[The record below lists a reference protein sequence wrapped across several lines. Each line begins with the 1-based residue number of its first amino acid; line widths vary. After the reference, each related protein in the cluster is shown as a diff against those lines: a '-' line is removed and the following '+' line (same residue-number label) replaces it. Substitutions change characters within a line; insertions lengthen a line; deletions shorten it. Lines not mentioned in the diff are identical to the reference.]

1 MPYTSVDKCV
11 YKKNEDGK
19 RGEKVGCTKGAI
31 KDYLAALYASDK
43 NEAKL
48 AHQQIKEALQDN
60 VDPTT
65 AALNIDDQLGTFFIV
80 QKPTKDATVEN
91 IVCEGDLF
99 TIANLFK
106 RGLDFDNVFGLYKTA
121 EKAQRVGE
129 SLIKEMRNQM
139 RENLKAG
146 DVKVSEIEQDIQ
158 DTKME
163 IEHHMQSAMTEPG
176 TRDARFADAERLL
189 GDLKQKEAMLAK
201 LKGALETEVKKL
213 DEAEKVKTKK

>member
-1 MPYTSVDKCV
+1 MPYTSVGKCV
-11 YKKNEDGK
+11 YKKAEDGK

-48 AHQQIKEALQDN
+48 AHQEIKEALQGN

-80 QKPTKDATVEN
+80 QKPTKDAAIEN
-91 IVCEGDLF
+91 IVYEGDLF

-121 EKAQRVGE
+121 EKAQRIGE
-129 SLIKEMRNQM
+129 SLLKAMRNQM

-146 DVKVSEIEQDIQ
+146 DVKVSELEQDIQ

-163 IEHHMQSAMTEPG
+163 IENHMQSAMTEPG

-189 GDLKQKEAMLAK
+189 DVLKEKEVMLAK
-201 LKGALETEVKKL
+201 LKGALETEIKKL
-213 DEAEKVKTKK
+213 DETEKAKSKK

>member
-1 MPYTSVDKCV
+1 MPYTSVGKCV

-146 DVKVSEIEQDIQ
+146 DVKVSELEQDIQ

-163 IEHHMQSAMTEPG
+163 IENHMQSAMTEPG

-189 GDLKQKEAMLAK
+189 DVLKEKEAMLAK
-201 LKGALETEVKKL
+201 LKGALETEIKKL
-213 DEAEKVKTKK
+213 DETEKSKSKK

>member
-1 MPYTSVDKCV
+1 MPYTSVGKCV

-80 QKPTKDATVEN
+80 QKPTKDAAVEN
-91 IVCEGDLF
+91 IVYEGDLF

-146 DVKVSEIEQDIQ
+146 DVKVSELEQDIQ

-189 GDLKQKEAMLAK
+189 DVLKEKEAMLAK

>member
-1 MPYTSVDKCV
+1 MPYTSVGKCV

-48 AHQQIKEALQDN
+48 AHQEIKEALQGN

-80 QKPTKDATVEN
+80 QKPTKDAAIEN
-91 IVCEGDLF
+91 IVYEGDLF

-146 DVKVSEIEQDIQ
+146 DVKVSELEQDIQ

-163 IEHHMQSAMTEPG
+163 IENHMQSAMTEPG

-189 GDLKQKEAMLAK
+189 DVLKEKEAMLAK
-201 LKGALETEVKKL
+201 LKGALETEIKKL
-213 DEAEKVKTKK
+213 DETEKSKSKK

>member
-1 MPYTSVDKCV
+1 MPYTSVGKCV

-48 AHQQIKEALQDN
+48 AHQEIKEALQGN

-65 AALNIDDQLGTFFIV
+65 AALNIDDQLGSFFIV
-80 QKPTKDATVEN
+80 QKPTKDAAIEN
-91 IVCEGDLF
+91 IVYEGDLF

-146 DVKVSEIEQDIQ
+146 DVKVSELEQDIQ

-163 IEHHMQSAMTEPG
+163 IENHMQSAMTEPG

-189 GDLKQKEAMLAK
+189 DVLKEKEAMLAK
-201 LKGALETEVKKL
+201 LKGALETEIKKL
-213 DEAEKVKTKK
+213 DETEKSKSKK

>member
-1 MPYTSVDKCV
+1 MPYTSVGKCV

-139 RENLKAG
+139 RENLKMG
-146 DVKVSEIEQDIQ
+146 ENKVSELEQDIQ
-158 DTKME
+158 DTKAE

-213 DEAEKVKTKK
+213 DEAEKTKK

>member
-1 MPYTSVDKCV
+1 MPYTSVGKCV

-91 IVCEGDLF
+91 IVAEGDLF

-106 RGLDFDNVFGLYKTA
+106 RGLDFDNIFGLYKTA

-139 RENLKAG
+139 RENLKLG
-146 DVKVSEIEQDIQ
+146 ENKVSELEQDIQ

-189 GDLKQKEAMLAK
+189 DVLKAKEAMLAK

-213 DEAEKVKTKK
+213 DETEKPKK

>member
-1 MPYTSVDKCV
+1 MPYTSVGKCV

-80 QKPTKDATVEN
+80 QKPTKDAAVEN

-146 DVKVSEIEQDIQ
+146 DVKVSELQQDID

-163 IEHHMQSAMTEPG
+163 IENHMQSAMTEPG

-189 GDLKQKEAMLAK
+189 DVLKEKEAMLAK
-201 LKGALETEVKKL
+201 LKGALETEIKKL
-213 DEAEKVKTKK
+213 DETEKSKSKK

>member
-1 MPYTSVDKCV
+1 MPYTSVGKCV

-91 IVCEGDLF
+91 IVAEGDLF

-106 RGLDFDNVFGLYKTA
+106 RGLDFDNIFGLYKTA

-139 RENLKAG
+139 RENLKLG
-146 DVKVSEIEQDIQ
+146 EDKVSELEQDIQ

-189 GDLKQKEAMLAK
+189 DVLKVKEAMLAK

-213 DEAEKVKTKK
+213 DETEKPKK

>member
-121 EKAQRVGE
+121 EKAQRIG
-129 SLIKEMRNQM
+129 LY
-139 RENLKAG
+139 
-146 DVKVSEIEQDIQ
+146 VKNNSII
-158 DTKME
+158 
-163 IEHHMQSAMTEPG
+163 
-176 TRDARFADAERLL
+176 L
-189 GDLKQKEAMLAK
+189 GIC
-201 LKGALETEVKKL
+201 
-213 DEAEKVKTKK
+213 

>member
-1 MPYTSVDKCV
+1 MPYTSVGKCV

-91 IVCEGDLF
+91 IVAEGDLF

-189 GDLKQKEAMLAK
+189 DDLKQKEAMLAK

-213 DEAEKVKTKK
+213 DEAEKTKK

>member
-1 MPYTSVDKCV
+1 MPYTSVGKCV

-91 IVCEGDLF
+91 IVAEGDLF

-146 DVKVSEIEQDIQ
+146 DVKVSELQQDID

-189 GDLKQKEAMLAK
+189 DVLKAKEAMLAK

>member
-1 MPYTSVDKCV
+1 MPYTSVGKCV
-11 YKKNEDGK
+11 YKKTEDGK
-19 RGEKVGCTKGAI
+19 RGEKVGCTKGTI

-91 IVCEGDLF
+91 IVAEGDLF

-106 RGLDFDNVFGLYKTA
+106 RGLDFDNIFGLYKTA

-139 RENLKAG
+139 RENLKLG
-146 DVKVSEIEQDIQ
+146 EDKVSELEQDIQ

-189 GDLKQKEAMLAK
+189 DVLKAKEAMLAK

-213 DEAEKVKTKK
+213 DEAEKTKK

>member
-106 RGLDFDNVFGLYKTA
+106 RGLDFDNVFGLYKTE

>member
-1 MPYTSVDKCV
+1 MPYTSVGKCV
-11 YKKNEDGK
+11 YKKAEDGK

-48 AHQQIKEALQDN
+48 AHQEIKEALQGN

-80 QKPTKDATVEN
+80 QKPSKDATIEN

-99 TIANLFK
+99 TAANMFK
-106 RGLDFDNVFGLYKTA
+106 RGLEFDNVFGLYKTA

-146 DVKVSEIEQDIQ
+146 DVKVSELEQDIQ
-158 DTKME
+158 DTKAE

-189 GDLKQKEAMLAK
+189 DVLKEKEAMLAK

-213 DEAEKVKTKK
+213 DEAEKTKTKK